1 MHVVIRHVLAGEQ
14 STGAH
19 AAAPPA
25 QNVLEVLRARGL
37 VQNVTSEDLGKVS
50 AQEALKVYVG
60 FDPTADAIHLGN
72 LLGLIVLSWFQRCG
86 HTAVVLLGGATGRIG
101 DPSGKSA
108 ERPVLAVEEIE
119 HNVAS
124 IGNLIRSILKRN
136 QGEHAEVQVRHRM
149 RPCGGAR
156 RQTCCWHMHT
166 IQHDSR
172 TCVRRRAVAD
182 VLLRV

>member
-1 MHVVIRHVLAGEQ
+1 MD
-14 STGAH
+14 
-19 AAAPPA
+19 
-25 QNVLEVLRARGL
+25 VLRGRGL
-37 VQNVTSEDLGKVS
+37 LQDVTSEDLGKVS

-108 ERPVLAVEEIE
+108 ERPVLPVEQIE
-119 HNVAS
+119 QNVSS

-136 QGEHAEVQVRHRM
+136 QGEDAEVQVCPGTFKQHTWQQAVQREARSQVH
-149 RPCGGAR
+149 GAKL
-156 RQTCCWHMHT
+156 C
-166 IQHDSR
+166 SS
-172 TCVRRRAVAD
+172 
-182 VLLRV
+182 